1 MQLRQLQISNDGV
14 QDRLILRIGTQANEE
29 FRAYFT
35 RRFLRQIWPHL
46 SAMLAGH
53 LANATSS
60 TLSPVIGETQDYE
73 QPFQEDGVTFPLGS
87 TPLLVSE
94 AILEPCG
101 DGAARLTLR
110 EGRERSINLD
120 LNNELLQVFCTMLR
134 AANEHAEWGLELNDA
149 SPSPHNPSFSRAGLL
164 H

>member
-46 SAMLAGH
+46 TAMLAGH
-53 LANATSS
+53 LAS
-60 TLSPVIGETQDYE
+60 TTTASPPVIGENPDYE

-101 DGAARLTLR
+101 EGAARLILR

-149 SPSPHNPSFSRAGLL
+149 SPTLHSPSFSRAGLL